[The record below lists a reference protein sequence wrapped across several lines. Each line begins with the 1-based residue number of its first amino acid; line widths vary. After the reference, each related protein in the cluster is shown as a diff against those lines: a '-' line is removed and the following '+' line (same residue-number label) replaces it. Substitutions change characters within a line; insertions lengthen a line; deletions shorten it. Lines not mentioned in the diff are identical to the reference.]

1 MPACLY
7 GTSESQAIDR
17 RKIFIHNIHELLA
30 YFQDDEDVYG
40 SDSDSGPLLL
50 GYSLTGHPIYSPL
63 DVDGALHSD
72 LDTCN
77 VKYKYK
83 YIHNQ
88 HIIKYD
94 KAKIN
99 H

>member
-30 YFQDDEDVYG
+30 YFQADEDVYG
-40 SDSDSGPLLL
+40 SGSGPLLL

-63 DVDGALHSD
+63 DVDGAIHSD
-72 LDTCN
+72 LDNCN
-77 VKYKYK
+77 VKYKYKYK